1 MKKIIIT
8 LLIILLVPIN
18 VKALRFNNESQNF
31 RPNEKKSIF
40 GGVQGRQTTMYSCEI
55 TEGTLYFEVINK
67 ANGCEIIASNTKDFV
82 TSKLKIK
89 KTVIVP
95 SVVESYIE
103 KEITINKGTAQ
114 LPDRST
120 PSNQV
125 TTTSGTTSR
134 KNVNVGA
141 FCMCEYSG
149 GSLQCGEDCSE
160 EKLKNMLQVE
170 CGKGELETSN
180 IEYTCTG
187 TQGMKVGKSLNEAC
201 DFGTDAGDGIVTISA
216 SAKCNSVIENVGE
229 GFCED
234 ENIIK
239 VFTFLGYILMFA
251 KVLVPLIII
260 ALATFDLYKAVVAN
274 DNEALEQQI
283 KVVIRRIITGIIIF
297 LVPTLIKIG
306 MSFIY
311 NWREVEPE
319 FEKCL
324 SCVLEPGSCISEQ
337 D

>member
-95 SVVESYIE
+95 SIVESYIE

-149 GSLQCGEDCSE
+149 GSLQCSEECSE

-201 DFGTDAGDGIVTISA
+201 DFGTEAGDGIVTINA

-324 SCVLEPGSCISEQ
+324 SCVLEPGLA
-337 D
+337 